1 MLTFLKE
8 LSLIGI
14 TLEKHEMQRIQTSR
28 LAIITS
34 RLKPQIQ
41 MEFGAIVQPH

>member
-1 MLTFLKE
+1 MPTILME

-14 TLEKHEMQRIQTSR
+14 TLEKHEMQRIQISL

-34 RLKPQIQ
+34 KLKPQIQ